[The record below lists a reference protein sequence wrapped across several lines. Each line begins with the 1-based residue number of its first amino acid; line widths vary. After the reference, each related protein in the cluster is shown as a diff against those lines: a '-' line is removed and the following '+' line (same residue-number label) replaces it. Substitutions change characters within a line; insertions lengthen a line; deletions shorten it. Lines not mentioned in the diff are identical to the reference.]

1 MDNLGGNLI
10 TIIGGANQGKSYWA
24 KQNISSLT
32 PSGQVAHEQIKPC
45 FVYDYQNTFGET
57 STKDGDLVL
66 NLPLIKDFN
75 GLKSFN
81 RCRYTGES
89 DEFLSLAHC
98 CRGRNILIEEAT
110 IFFQGQTNKAMRKL
124 MVDRYHHKNNILI
137 MFHSINAVNPRI
149 LEMSNFV
156 VLFKT
161 GDSENVVKRKYDILS
176 EAYKNLRGQPDRSKK
191 IIKLI

>member
-1 MDNLGGNLI
+1 MNLGGNLI

-24 KQNISSLT
+24 KQNISDLT
-32 PSGQVAHEQIKPC
+32 QSGQIAEQQTKPC
-45 FVYDYQNTFGET
+45 FIYDYQNTFGDF
-57 STKDGDLVL
+57 STKQGDLVL
-66 NLPLIKDFN
+66 NLPLIKDYN

-81 RCRYTGES
+81 RCRFIGGS

-98 CRGRNILIEEAT
+98 CRNRNILIEEAT
-110 IFFQGQTNKAMRKL
+110 IFFEGRTNTAMRKL
-124 MVDRYHHKNNILI
+124 MVDRYHHKNNIII

-149 LEMSNFV
+149 LEMSNYV

-161 GDSENVVKRKYDILS
+161 GDSENIVKRKYDILS
-176 EAYKNLRGQPDRSKK
+176 EGFKSLRGQPDRSKK